1 MLDPRRLEVLRAVA
15 QHGSFSAAADALSFT
30 QPAVS
35 KQIAALERQAGTALL
50 ERTPRGV
57 RLTQAGSVLVDHAA
71 AIAERLS
78 AAEAQLDALAS
89 LEGGR
94 LRMAAFP
101 TAVATVVSEAVA
113 AFGEAHPS
121 VRLSLEERVS
131 EESLDLLRSGD
142 VDLALVATYGEPDPD
157 LLEGIELHHLIDDPM
172 FVALPRG
179 HALAKHA
186 RVPARSLAREAWVE
200 GRRPDCTRALDQL
213 GAAAGFQPRVAFETV
228 DWIGKQGLVAAGVGV
243 ALVPALGLAMLRE
256 DIVVR
261 RLKPDAPGRRVH
273 AAVSANGYTAPAVP
287 AMLEVLAE
295 QCAAQQARVE
305 SLSESGR

>member
-35 KQIAALERQAGTALL
+35 KQIAALEQQAGTTLL
-50 ERTPRGV
+50 DRTPRGV
-57 RLTQAGSVLVDHAA
+57 RLTQAGSVLVDHAT

-113 AFGEAHPS
+113 DFGRAHPA
-121 VRLSLEERVS
+121 VRLSLEERLS
-131 EESLDLLRSGD
+131 EESLDLLRAGD
-142 VDLALVATYGEPDPD
+142 VDLALVATYGQPDPAR
-157 LLEGIELHHLIDDPM
+157 LEGIELHHLIDDPT
-172 FVALPRG
+172 FVTLPRD
-179 HALAKHA
+179 HRLAERE
-186 RVPARSLAREAWVE
+186 RVPMRELRDEAWVE
-200 GRRPDCTRALDQL
+200 GRGPDCTWSLVQL
-213 GAAAGFQPRVAFETV
+213 GAAAGFEPRVAFEAV

-243 ALVPALGLAMLRE
+243 TLIPGLALASVRDDIALRSLGPDAPTRRVVALVPE
-256 DIVVR
+256 
-261 RLKPDAPGRRVH
+261 
-273 AAVSANGYTAPAVP
+273 GYRAPAAEPFV
-287 AMLEVLAE
+287 ALVRAEADRHRMSYERDRLA
-295 QCAAQQARVE
+295 AA
-305 SLSESGR
+305 